1 MLMITWNFRVAE
13 NDASYK
19 MSPHKYRLQFVDATR
34 VAEENIRGM
43 PLTAFNFKDFS
54 EIQAGKY
61 RADLL
66 DDDIGIINSVG
77 KFVTAT
83 QTKKGSVAFTI
94 KDLRQLSII
103 YKQVLNSHFNN
114 IDPCYILLI
123 RDNVMD
129 CTLWD
134 ALSVEFMNFY
144 NSQSNVGRIVL
155 ILKHARVKEPQGSY
169 PLQLTNVWNGTKLL
183 FDDKIPEIQAFIES
197 LPKDVAYMSQN
208 KEVSNSTAYYTRSTH
223 ATQFNSDENF
233 LKQACVIS
241 LVITVVS

>member
-1 MLMITWNFRVAE
+1 MICT
-13 NDASYK
+13 Y
-19 MSPHKYRLQFVDATR
+19 
-34 VAEENIRGM
+34 I
-43 PLTAFNFKDFS
+43 
-54 EIQAGKY
+54 
-61 RADLL
+61 
-66 DDDIGIINSVG
+66 DDIGIINSVG

-155 ILKHARVKEPQGSY
+155 ILKHARVKEPQGLYIIRSY
-169 PLQLTNVWNGTKLL
+169 VLINDMK
-183 FDDKIPEIQAFIES
+183 
-197 LPKDVAYMSQN
+197 
-208 KEVSNSTAYYTRSTH
+208 VS
-223 ATQFNSDENF
+223 
-233 LKQACVIS
+233 IS
-241 LVITVVS
+241 LCLVHHIFANLFTSL